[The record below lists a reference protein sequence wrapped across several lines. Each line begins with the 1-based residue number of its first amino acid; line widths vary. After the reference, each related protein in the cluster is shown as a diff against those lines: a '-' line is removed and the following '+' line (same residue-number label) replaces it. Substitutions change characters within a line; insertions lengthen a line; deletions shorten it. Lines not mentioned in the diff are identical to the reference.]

1 MKILNCRSC
10 KSKKLDKLFSLG
22 NLFYTGIFP
31 KKIKSTVPKGELKL
45 VICKFCKLV
54 QLESNFSSKKMYG
67 ANYGYRTSLN
77 RSMKKHITG
86 KKKLLSNFI
95 KLKKNDIILDI
106 GSNDGTFL
114 NSFNQKK
121 FKLIGIDPTIKK
133 FSKFYKKKIIKCS
146 NFFSYNSFNNIF
158 RNQKAKLITSFSM
171 FYDLKDPVKFS
182 NDIYKIL
189 DDQGLW
195 HFEQSYL
202 IDMIKKNS
210 YDTICHEHLEYY
222 SIHSINFIMKKTHF
236 KIIDIK
242 KNDINGGSI
251 ALTVAKEKSKYA
263 ECTKILKHYL
273 KFEQRFGH
281 DKKKTYIEFFKN
293 ILKQKEKLL
302 TLLNKIK
309 RDGKKIIG
317 YGASTKGNVLLQW
330 CGIDNKLIDY
340 IYDINKDKNNKFT
353 PGTLIPIYSKI
364 KKINSDLNFFLV
376 LPWHFKNFILKKE
389 NATLNNKKKLIFP
402 LPTLSINK

>member
-1 MKILNCRSC
+1 
-10 KSKKLDKLFSLG
+10 
-22 NLFYTGIFP
+22 
-31 KKIKSTVPKGELKL
+31 
-45 VICKFCKLV
+45 
-54 QLESNFSSKKMYG
+54 
-67 ANYGYRTSLN
+67 
-77 RSMKKHITG
+77 
-86 KKKLLSNFI
+86 
-95 KLKKNDIILDI
+95 
-106 GSNDGTFL
+106 
-114 NSFNQKK
+114 
-121 FKLIGIDPTIKK
+121 
-133 FSKFYKKKIIKCS
+133 
-146 NFFSYNSFNNIF
+146 
-158 RNQKAKLITSFSM
+158 M
-171 FYDLKDPVKFS
+171 FYYLKDPVTFS

>member
-1 MKILNCRSC
+1 
-10 KSKKLDKLFSLG
+10 
-22 NLFYTGIFP
+22 
-31 KKIKSTVPKGELKL
+31 
-45 VICKFCKLV
+45 
-54 QLESNFSSKKMYG
+54 
-67 ANYGYRTSLN
+67 
-77 RSMKKHITG
+77 MKKHIIG

-95 KLKKNDIILDI
+95 KLKQNDIILDI

-133 FSKFYKKKIIKCS
+133 FSRFYKKKIIKCS
-146 NFFSYNSFNNIF
+146 NFFSYISFNNIF
-158 RNQKAKLITSFSM
+158 KNQKAKLITSFSM

-182 NDIYKIL
+182 NDVYKIL

-222 SIHSINFIMKKTHF
+222 SIHSINFIMKKAHF

-263 ECTKILKHYL
+263 ECTKLLNYYL
-273 KFEQRFGH
+273 KYEQIFGH
-281 DKKKTYIEFFKN
+281 DKKKTYIKFYKN

-309 RDGKKIIG
+309 RNGKKIIG

-340 IYDINKDKNNKFT
+340 IYDINKDKNNTFT

-364 KKINSDLNFFLV
+364 KKINLDLNYFLV

-389 NATLNNKKKLIFP
+389 NPTVNNKKKLIFP
-402 LPTLSINK
+402 LPILSINK